1 MYSLG
6 SAKQSSRSSK
16 FPDPSEEL
24 RIGVTF
30 RRPDGGPGPTK
41 FKAPLSLE
49 SVKGFLPDSLV
60 MDRAIYELSKLGFK
74 LTGRGRLTVSMRCK
88 QDSFKTTFGTT
99 LEDFRLDTKENYAF
113 HSLYFPPQ
121 GSPWEL
127 PPTLEDLI
135 DDAYIQWPQIYMA
148 PKKSAP
154 PRKRVPRKGS
164 AVAGRALPAARPP
177 KVDYYHL
184 KVPNDIAYLLNAKKV
199 HSAGTTGKG
208 IRVAMIDTGFAH
220 GSHPFFSAHKFKS
233 TVDLAPGA
241 VNDLTDLMGH
251 GTGESTNAFS
261 VAPGA
266 TFIGVKID
274 NDDDPRRRASML
286 EAFQTALQH
295 RPHIISVSKG
305 SDLRDQ
311 ESKRQLSRLP
321 RSLVALEVEILAA
334 VASGITVVFSAGNG
348 QFAFPGMMP
357 DVISAGG
364 VFVDQNGNMQASDLA
379 SAFDSNIYSGR
390 HVPDFCGLVGMRPKP
405 RSKYSK
411 LVGKLEPLDRYIML
425 PIPVGCDIDLYQLL
439 DPDGTKPT
447 DGWAAFSGTS
457 AAAPQIAGV
466 CALLKAK
473 NPNLTPSDI
482 KAILR
487 RTARQV
493 LEGNSNPK
501 SSEGGKTPQKAG
513 PGDDG
518 AAGAGLVDA
527 FRAYQEVI

>member
-274 NDDDPRRRASML
+274 NDDDPRKRASML

-305 SDLRDQ
+305 SDLRYEKSD
-311 ESKRQLSRLP
+311 RQLPRLP

-364 VFVDQNGNMQASDLA
+364 VFVDQNGNMRASDLA

-390 HVPDFCGLVGMRPKP
+390 HVPDFCGLVGMKSDAVPP
-405 RSKYSK
+405 
-411 LVGKLEPLDRYIML
+411 EDRYIML
-425 PIPVGCDIDLYQLL
+425 PVPPKCEIDEIQSE
-439 DPDGTKPT
+439 DWGDGTRPD

-473 NPNLTPSDI
+473 NPDLTPSDT

-493 LEGNSNPK
+493 LAGKSNPK
-501 SSEGGKTPQKAG
+501 SSEGGRTPQKAG

-527 FRAYQEVI
+527 FRAYQEVM

>member
-1 MYSLG
+1 MYAYGLARQSRRSRQFG
-6 SAKQSSRSSK
+6 S
-16 FPDPSEEL
+16 PSEEL

-41 FKAPLSLE
+41 IDAPLSLE
-49 SVKGFLPDSLV
+49 SVKRFLPDSLV
-60 MDRAIYELSKLGFK
+60 MDRAIYELNKLGFR
-74 LTGRGRLTVSMRCK
+74 LTGRGRLTVSMRCRL
-88 QDSFKTTFGTT
+88 DSFEETFGTT
-99 LEDFRLDTKENYAF
+99 LAERQVNTRENYAF
-113 HSLYFPPQ
+113 HTFYYPPPDA
-121 GSPWEL
+121 PWRF
-127 PPTLEDLI
+127 PPTLAELI

-148 PKKSAP
+148 PRKSTP
-154 PRKRVPRKGS
+154 SRKRVSRKGS
-164 AVAGRALPAARPP
+164 AVAGQTKPSARPP

-199 HSAGTTGKG
+199 HRARTTGKG
-208 IRVAMIDTGFAH
+208 IRVVMIDTGFAH
-220 GSHPFFSAHKFKS
+220 GSHPFFAAHGFKS

-241 VNDLTDLMGH
+241 VNDTTDLMGH
-251 GTGESTNAFS
+251 GTGESTNIFS

-274 NDDDPRRRASML
+274 NDDDPRKRASML

-305 SDLRDQ
+305 SDLRYEKSD
-311 ESKRQLSRLP
+311 RQLPRLP

-364 VFVDQNGNMQASDLA
+364 VFVDQNGNMRASDLA

-501 SSEGGKTPQKAG
+501 SSDDGETPQKAG